1 MLITIR
7 ERASGVIGWTVAGVI
22 ILVFAVWGI
31 GSYFEGVSEIIVA
44 TADKIEIN
52 QQTYQQA
59 MSDRRRRLV
68 QMMGRN
74 VDAELF
80 SSTAFKRQVVE
91 ELIDTTLQ
99 NETLHASGF
108 RISDAQLAALI
119 QNTAVFH
126 TDGQFDRDRYEL
138 LVQNSGMT
146 IQGYESY
153 QRQQGVVDQL
163 VRGLGQSAIVSTN
176 SIDKAWKL
184 LDQRRIASYTT
195 LEFDNF
201 LDDIQVSE
209 TAIEKEYQAN
219 LDGYFEPASIQV
231 DYLKLS
237 VEDLGTR
244 LDVDEADI
252 LRMYED
258 NPDRYRQPGS
268 RSASHILLS
277 VSPDAANAQIDQV
290 RQRASEIVAR
300 ARGGESFA
308 SLAEVNSD
316 DKGSA
321 KRGGELGVIRPGT
334 MVKPFEDAVF
344 VMGEGEISEPVR
356 TQYGFHV
363 IRLDRITES
372 RVQSLDQVRSEIEIE
387 VRRLRAEERFNEL
400 AEILGSTVFEQPDS
414 LEPAADHLGVK
425 VMRSEWFT
433 QDAGT
438 GIAEFQVVRDAAFG
452 NEVLIDGLNSE
463 LIEIDQDNL
472 VAVRKVDYRA
482 RRQLD
487 LNEARPGLE
496 KRLRAV
502 EASDKMEK
510 AGEDLVA
517 RLKSGADWDELLIA
531 HKLARVRLPET
542 TETLLEPLEQV
553 VARVVYAAL
562 VPLSG
567 QIAYGGER
575 ISPARYAI
583 YRLERVEFGD
593 PANASEEDRLGVEKI
608 LSSRR
613 GGEMVIGWRQ
623 GLRKV
628 AKVQINEEL
637 L

>member
-219 LDGYFEPASIQV
+219 LDSYFKPASIQV

-277 VSPDAANAQIDQV
+277 VSPDAADAQIDQV

-334 MVKPFEDAVF
+334 MVKPFEDSVF

-363 IRLDRITES
+363 IRLDRITAS

-593 PANASEEDRLGVEKI
+593 PASASEEDRLGVEKI

>member
-277 VSPDAANAQIDQV
+277 VSPDAADAQIDQV

-502 EASDKMEK
+502 EASDRMEK

-593 PANASEEDRLGVEKI
+593 PASASEEDRLGVEKI

>member
-7 ERASGVIGWTVAGVI
+7 EKASGVIGWTVAGVI

-74 VDAELF
+74 VDADLF

-108 RISDAQLAALI
+108 RISAAQLAALI

-219 LDGYFEPASIQV
+219 LDSYFKPASIQV

-252 LRMYED
+252 LQMYED
-258 NPDRYRQPGS
+258 NPDRYRQPGR
-268 RSASHILLS
+268 RSASHILLKVDS
-277 VSPDAANAQIDQV
+277 DATNAQIDQV

-316 DKGSA
+316 DKGSV

-334 MVKPFEDAVF
+334 MAKPFEDAVF

-372 RVQSLDQVRSEIEIE
+372 RVQPLD
-387 VRRLRAEERFNEL
+387 
-400 AEILGSTVFEQPDS
+400 
-414 LEPAADHLGVK
+414 
-425 VMRSEWFT
+425 
-433 QDAGT
+433 
-438 GIAEFQVVRDAAFG
+438 
-452 NEVLIDGLNSE
+452 
-463 LIEIDQDNL
+463 
-472 VAVRKVDYRA
+472 
-482 RRQLD
+482 
-487 LNEARPGLE
+487 
-496 KRLRAV
+496 
-502 EASDKMEK
+502 
-510 AGEDLVA
+510 
-517 RLKSGADWDELLIA
+517 
-531 HKLARVRLPET
+531 
-542 TETLLEPLEQV
+542 
-553 VARVVYAAL
+553 
-562 VPLSG
+562 
-567 QIAYGGER
+567 
-575 ISPARYAI
+575 
-583 YRLERVEFGD
+583 
-593 PANASEEDRLGVEKI
+593 
-608 LSSRR
+608 
-613 GGEMVIGWRQ
+613 
-623 GLRKV
+623 
-628 AKVQINEEL
+628 
-637 L
+637 

>member
-7 ERASGVIGWTVAGVI
+7 EKASGVIGWTVAGVI

-138 LVQNSGMT
+138 LVQNAGMT

-163 VRGLGQSAIVSTN
+163 VRGLGQSAIVSGN

-209 TAIEKEYQAN
+209 AAIEKEYQAN
-219 LDGYFEPASIQV
+219 LDRYFEPASIQV

-237 VEDLGTR
+237 VEDLGAK

-268 RSASHILLS
+268 RSVSHILLS
-277 VSPDAANAQIDQV
+277 VSPDAADAQIDQV
-290 RQRASEIVAR
+290 RRSASEIVAR

-344 VMGEGEISEPVR
+344 AMVEGEISEPVR

-372 RVQSLDQVRSEIEIE
+372 TVQSLDQVRSEIEAE
-387 VRRLRAEERFNEL
+387 VRRLRAEEQFNEL

-438 GIAEFQVVRDAAFG
+438 GIAEFQGVRDAAFG

-487 LNEARPGLE
+487 LDEARPELE

-502 EASDKMEK
+502 EASDRMEK

-531 HKLARVRLPET
+531 HKLARVRLPEA

-567 QIAYGGER
+567 QIVYGGER

-593 PANASEEDRLGVEKI
+593 PANASKEDRLGVEKVL
-608 LSSRR
+608 LSRW

-623 GLRKV
+623 GLRQV
-628 AKVQINEEL
+628 AKVQIHEEL

>member
-7 ERASGVIGWTVAGVI
+7 EKASGVIGWTVAGVI

-138 LVQNSGMT
+138 LVQNAGMT

-163 VRGLGQSAIVSTN
+163 VRGLGQSAIVSGN

-209 TAIEKEYQAN
+209 AAIEKEYQAN

-237 VEDLGTR
+237 VEDLGAK

-268 RSASHILLS
+268 RSVSHILLS
-277 VSPDAANAQIDQV
+277 VSPDAVDAQIDQV
-290 RQRASEIVAR
+290 RRSASEIVAR

-344 VMGEGEISEPVR
+344 EMVEGEISEPVR

-372 RVQSLDQVRSEIEIE
+372 TVQSLDQVRSEIEAE
-387 VRRLRAEERFNEL
+387 VRRLRAEEQFNEL

-438 GIAEFQVVRDAAFG
+438 GIAEFQGVRDAAFG

-487 LNEARPGLE
+487 LDEARPELE

-502 EASDKMEK
+502 EASDRMEK

-531 HKLARVRLPET
+531 HKLARVRLPEA

-567 QIAYGGER
+567 QIVYGGER

-593 PANASEEDRLGVEKI
+593 PANASKEDRLGVEKVL
-608 LSSRR
+608 LSRW

-623 GLRKV
+623 GLRQV
-628 AKVQINEEL
+628 AKVQIHEEL

>member
-7 ERASGVIGWTVAGVI
+7 EKASGVIGWTVAGVI

-138 LVQNSGMT
+138 LVQNAGMT

-163 VRGLGQSAIVSTN
+163 VRGLGQSAIVSGN

-209 TAIEKEYQAN
+209 AAIEKEYQAN

-237 VEDLGTR
+237 VEDLGAK

-268 RSASHILLS
+268 RSVSHILLS
-277 VSPDAANAQIDQV
+277 VSPDAADAQIDQV
-290 RQRASEIVAR
+290 RRSASEIVAR

-344 VMGEGEISEPVR
+344 EMVEGEISEPVR

-372 RVQSLDQVRSEIEIE
+372 TVQSLDQVRSEIKAE
-387 VRRLRAEERFNEL
+387 VRRLRAEEQFNEL

-438 GIAEFQVVRDAAFG
+438 GIAEFQGVRDAAFG

-487 LNEARPGLE
+487 LDEARPELE

-502 EASDKMEK
+502 EASNRMEK

-531 HKLARVRLPET
+531 HKLARVRLPEA

-567 QIAYGGER
+567 QIVYGGER

-593 PANASEEDRLGVEKI
+593 PANASKEDRLGVEKVL
-608 LSSRR
+608 LSRW

-623 GLRKV
+623 GLRQV
-628 AKVQINEEL
+628 AKVQIHEEL

>member
-52 QQTYQQA
+52 QETYQQA

-268 RSASHILLS
+268 RSASHILLKVDS
-277 VSPDAANAQIDQV
+277 DATNAQIDQV

-334 MVKPFEDAVF
+334 MAKPFEDAVF

-372 RVQSLDQVRSEIEIE
+372 RVQPLDQVRSEIEAE
-387 VRRLRAEERFNEL
+387 VRRLRAEEQFNEL

-487 LNEARPGLE
+487 LNEARDELE

-593 PANASEEDRLGVEKI
+593 PASASEEDRLGVEKI

>member
-7 ERASGVIGWTVAGVI
+7 EKASGVIGWTVAGVI

-138 LVQNSGMT
+138 LVQNAGMT

-163 VRGLGQSAIVSTN
+163 VRGLGQSAIVSGN

-209 TAIEKEYQAN
+209 AAIEKEYQAN

-237 VEDLGTR
+237 VEDLGAK

-268 RSASHILLS
+268 RSVSHILLS
-277 VSPDAANAQIDQV
+277 VSPDAVDSQIDQV
-290 RQRASEIVAR
+290 RRSASEIVAR

-344 VMGEGEISEPVR
+344 EMVEGEISEPVR

-372 RVQSLDQVRSEIEIE
+372 TVQSLDQVRSEIKAE
-387 VRRLRAEERFNEL
+387 VRRLRAEEQFNEL

-414 LEPAADHLGVK
+414 LEPAADYLGVK

-438 GIAEFQVVRDAAFG
+438 GIAEFQGVRDAAFG

-487 LNEARPGLE
+487 LDEARPELE

-502 EASDKMEK
+502 EASDRMEK

-531 HKLARVRLPET
+531 HKLARVRLPEA

-567 QIAYGGER
+567 QIVYGGER

-593 PANASEEDRLGVEKI
+593 PANASKEDRLGVEKVL
-608 LSSRR
+608 LSRW

-623 GLRKV
+623 GLRQV
-628 AKVQINEEL
+628 AKVQIHEEL

>member
-219 LDGYFEPASIQV
+219 LDSYFKPASIQV

-268 RSASHILLS
+268 RSASHILLKVDS
-277 VSPDAANAQIDQV
+277 DATNAQIDQV

-316 DKGSA
+316 DKGSV

-334 MVKPFEDAVF
+334 MAKPFEDAVF

-372 RVQSLDQVRSEIEIE
+372 RVQPLDQVRSEIEAE
-387 VRRLRAEERFNEL
+387 VRRLRAEEQFNEL

-487 LNEARPGLE
+487 LNEARDGLE

-593 PANASEEDRLGVEKI
+593 PASASEEDRLGVEKI

-628 AKVQINEEL
+628 AKVQINDEL

>member
-7 ERASGVIGWTVAGVI
+7 EKASGVIGWTVAGVI

-138 LVQNSGMT
+138 LVQNAGMT

-163 VRGLGQSAIVSTN
+163 VRGLGQSAIVSGN

-209 TAIEKEYQAN
+209 AAIEKEYQAN

-237 VEDLGTR
+237 VEDLGAK
-244 LDVDEADI
+244 LDVNEADI

-268 RSASHILLS
+268 RSVSHILLS
-277 VSPDAANAQIDQV
+277 VSPDAVDAQIDQV
-290 RQRASEIVAR
+290 RRSASEIVAR

-344 VMGEGEISEPVR
+344 AMVEGEISEPVR

-372 RVQSLDQVRSEIEIE
+372 TVQSLDQVRSEIKAE
-387 VRRLRAEERFNEL
+387 VRRLRAEEQFNEL

-414 LEPAADHLGVK
+414 LEPAADYLGVK

-438 GIAEFQVVRDAAFG
+438 GIAEFQGVRDAAFG

-487 LNEARPGLE
+487 LDEARPELE

-502 EASDKMEK
+502 EASDRMEK

-531 HKLARVRLPET
+531 HKLARVRLPEA

-567 QIAYGGER
+567 QIVYGGER

-593 PANASEEDRLGVEKI
+593 PANASKEDRLGVEKVL
-608 LSSRR
+608 LSRW

-623 GLRKV
+623 GLRQV
-628 AKVQINEEL
+628 AKVQIHEEL

>member
-277 VSPDAANAQIDQV
+277 VSPDAADAQIDQV

-372 RVQSLDQVRSEIEIE
+372 RVQSLDQVRSEIETE

-438 GIAEFQVVRDAAFG
+438 GIAEFQGVRDAAFG

-496 KRLRAV
+496 KRLRAE
-502 EASDKMEK
+502 EASDRMEK

-517 RLKSGADWDELLIA
+517 RLKSGADWDELLIT

-593 PANASEEDRLGVEKI
+593 PASASEEDRLGVEKI

>member
-138 LVQNSGMT
+138 LVQNAGMT

-163 VRGLGQSAIVSTN
+163 VRGLGQSAIVSGN

-209 TAIEKEYQAN
+209 AAIEKEYQAN

-237 VEDLGTR
+237 VEDLGAK

-268 RSASHILLS
+268 RSVSHILLS
-277 VSPDAANAQIDQV
+277 VSPDAVDAQIDQV
-290 RQRASEIVAR
+290 RRSASEIVAR

-438 GIAEFQVVRDAAFG
+438 GIAEFQGVRDAAFG

-487 LNEARPGLE
+487 LDEARPELE

-502 EASDKMEK
+502 EASDRMEK

-531 HKLARVRLPET
+531 HKLARVRLPEA

-567 QIAYGGER
+567 QIVYGGER

-613 GGEMVIGWRQ
+613 GGEIVIGWRQ

>member
-52 QQTYQQA
+52 QETYQQA

-108 RISDAQLAALI
+108 RISDVQLAALI

-209 TAIEKEYQAN
+209 AAIEKEYQAN

-268 RSASHILLS
+268 RSASHILLKVDS
-277 VSPDAANAQIDQV
+277 DATNAQIDQV

-316 DKGSA
+316 DKGSV

-334 MVKPFEDAVF
+334 MAKPFEDAVF

-372 RVQSLDQVRSEIEIE
+372 RVQPLDQVRSEIEAE
-387 VRRLRAEERFNEL
+387 VRRLRAEEQFNEL

-487 LNEARPGLE
+487 LNEARDELE

-593 PANASEEDRLGVEKI
+593 PASASEEDRLGVEKI

>member
-7 ERASGVIGWTVAGVI
+7 EKASGVIGWTVAGVI

-44 TADKIEIN
+44 TANKIEIN

-138 LVQNSGMT
+138 LVQNAGMT

-163 VRGLGQSAIVSTN
+163 VRGLGQSAIVSGN

-209 TAIEKEYQAN
+209 AAIEKEYQAN

-237 VEDLGTR
+237 VEDLGAK

-268 RSASHILLS
+268 RSVSHILLS
-277 VSPDAANAQIDQV
+277 VSPDAVDTQIDQV
-290 RQRASEIVAR
+290 RRSASEIVAR

-344 VMGEGEISEPVR
+344 EMVEGEISEPVR

-372 RVQSLDQVRSEIEIE
+372 TVQSLDQVRSEIKAE
-387 VRRLRAEERFNEL
+387 VRRLRAEEQFNEL

-438 GIAEFQVVRDAAFG
+438 GIAEFQGVRDAAFG

-487 LNEARPGLE
+487 LDEARPELE

-502 EASDKMEK
+502 EASDRMEK

-531 HKLARVRLPET
+531 HKLARVRLPEA

-567 QIAYGGER
+567 QIVYGGER

-593 PANASEEDRLGVEKI
+593 PANASKEDRLGVEKVL
-608 LSSRR
+608 LSRW

-623 GLRKV
+623 GLRQV
-628 AKVQINEEL
+628 AKVQIHEEL

>member
-277 VSPDAANAQIDQV
+277 VSPDAADAQIDQV

-438 GIAEFQVVRDAAFG
+438 GIAEFQGVRDAAFG

-502 EASDKMEK
+502 EASDRMEK

-567 QIAYGGER
+567 QIVYGGER

-613 GGEMVIGWRQ
+613 GGEIVIGWRQ

>member
-268 RSASHILLS
+268 RSASHILLKVDS
-277 VSPDAANAQIDQV
+277 DATNAQIDQV

-344 VMGEGEISEPVR
+344 EMVEGEISEPVR

-372 RVQSLDQVRSEIEIE
+372 TVQSLDQVRSEIEAE
-387 VRRLRAEERFNEL
+387 VRRLRAEEQFNEL

-438 GIAEFQVVRDAAFG
+438 GIAEFQGVRDAAFG

-487 LNEARPGLE
+487 LDEARPELE

-502 EASDKMEK
+502 EASDRMEK

-567 QIAYGGER
+567 QIVYGGER

-593 PANASEEDRLGVEKI
+593 PANASKEDRLGVEKVL
-608 LSSRR
+608 LSRW

-623 GLRKV
+623 GLRQV
-628 AKVQINEEL
+628 AKVQIHEEL

>member
-52 QQTYQQA
+52 QETYQQA

-219 LDGYFEPASIQV
+219 LDSYFKPASIQV

-252 LRMYED
+252 LQMYED

-268 RSASHILLS
+268 RSASHILLKVDS
-277 VSPDAANAQIDQV
+277 DATNAQIDQV

-316 DKGSA
+316 DKGSV

-334 MVKPFEDAVF
+334 MTKPFEDAVF

-372 RVQSLDQVRSEIEIE
+372 RVQPLDQVRSEIEAE
-387 VRRLRAEERFNEL
+387 VRRLRAEEQFNEL

-487 LNEARPGLE
+487 LNEARDELE

-517 RLKSGADWDELLIA
+517 RLKSGADWVELLIA

-593 PANASEEDRLGVEKI
+593 PASASEEDRLGVEKI

-628 AKVQINEEL
+628 AKVQINDEL

>member
-277 VSPDAANAQIDQV
+277 VSPDAADAQIDQV
-290 RQRASEIVAR
+290 RQRALEIVAR

-372 RVQSLDQVRSEIEIE
+372 RVQSLDQVRSEIETE

-438 GIAEFQVVRDAAFG
+438 GIAEFQGVRDAAFG

-502 EASDKMEK
+502 EASDRMEK

-567 QIAYGGER
+567 QIVYGGER

>member
-7 ERASGVIGWTVAGVI
+7 EKASGVIGWTVAGVI

-138 LVQNSGMT
+138 LVQNAGMT

-163 VRGLGQSAIVSTN
+163 VRGLGQSAIVSGN

-209 TAIEKEYQAN
+209 AAIEKEYQAN

-237 VEDLGTR
+237 VEDLGAK

-268 RSASHILLS
+268 RSVSHILLS
-277 VSPDAANAQIDQV
+277 VSPDAADAQIDQV
-290 RQRASEIVAR
+290 RRSASEIVAR

-344 VMGEGEISEPVR
+344 EMVEGEISEPVR
-356 TQYGFHV
+356 TQHGFHV

-372 RVQSLDQVRSEIEIE
+372 TVQSLDQVRSEIEAE
-387 VRRLRAEERFNEL
+387 VRRLRAEEQFNEL

-414 LEPAADHLGVK
+414 LEPAADHLGVQ

-438 GIAEFQVVRDAAFG
+438 GIAEFQGVRDAAFG

-487 LNEARPGLE
+487 LDEARPELE

-502 EASDKMEK
+502 EASDRMEK

-531 HKLARVRLPET
+531 HKLARVRLPEA

-567 QIAYGGER
+567 QIVYGGER

-593 PANASEEDRLGVEKI
+593 PANASKEDRLGVEKVL
-608 LSSRR
+608 LSRW

-623 GLRKV
+623 GLRQV
-628 AKVQINEEL
+628 AKVQIHEEL

>member
-52 QQTYQQA
+52 QETYQQA

-209 TAIEKEYQAN
+209 MAIEKEYQAN
-219 LDGYFEPASIQV
+219 LDSYFKPASIQV

-268 RSASHILLS
+268 RSASHILLKVDS
-277 VSPDAANAQIDQV
+277 DATNAQIDQV

-316 DKGSA
+316 DKGSV

-334 MVKPFEDAVF
+334 MAKPFEDAVF

-372 RVQSLDQVRSEIEIE
+372 RVQPLDQVRSEIEAE
-387 VRRLRAEERFNEL
+387 VRRLRAEEQFNEL

-472 VAVRKVDYRA
+472 IAVRKVDYRA

-487 LNEARPGLE
+487 LNEARDGLE

-593 PANASEEDRLGVEKI
+593 PASASEEDRLGVEKI

-628 AKVQINEEL
+628 AKVQINDEL

>member
-138 LVQNSGMT
+138 LVENAGMT

-277 VSPDAANAQIDQV
+277 VSPDAADAQIDQV

-372 RVQSLDQVRSEIEIE
+372 RVQSLDQVRSEIETE

-496 KRLRAV
+496 KRLRAE
-502 EASDKMEK
+502 EASDRMEK

-517 RLKSGADWDELLIA
+517 RLKSGADWDELLIT

-593 PANASEEDRLGVEKI
+593 PASASEEDRLGVEKI

>member
-277 VSPDAANAQIDQV
+277 VSPDAADAQIDLM

-372 RVQSLDQVRSEIEIE
+372 RVQSLDQVRSEIETE

-438 GIAEFQVVRDAAFG
+438 GIAEFQGVRDAAFG

-502 EASDKMEK
+502 EASDRMEK

-567 QIAYGGER
+567 QIVYGGER

-613 GGEMVIGWRQ
+613 GGEIVIGWRQ

>member
-237 VEDLGTR
+237 VDDLGTR

-277 VSPDAANAQIDQV
+277 VSPDAADAQIDQV

-372 RVQSLDQVRSEIEIE
+372 RVQSLDQVRSEIETE

-438 GIAEFQVVRDAAFG
+438 GIAEFQGVRDAAFG

-502 EASDKMEK
+502 EASDRMEK

-567 QIAYGGER
+567 QIVYGGER

>member
-277 VSPDAANAQIDQV
+277 VSPDAADAQIDQV

-372 RVQSLDQVRSEIEIE
+372 RVQSLDQVRSEIETE
-387 VRRLRAEERFNEL
+387 VRRLRAEELFNEL

-438 GIAEFQVVRDAAFG
+438 GIAEFQGVRDAAFG

-502 EASDKMEK
+502 EASDRMEK

-567 QIAYGGER
+567 QIVYGGER

>member
-163 VRGLGQSAIVSTN
+163 VRGLAQSAIVSTN

-209 TAIEKEYQAN
+209 AAIEKEYQAN

-277 VSPDAANAQIDQV
+277 VSPDAADAQIDQV
-290 RQRASEIVAR
+290 RQSASEIVAR

-372 RVQSLDQVRSEIEIE
+372 RVQSLDQVRSEIEAE

-438 GIAEFQVVRDAAFG
+438 GIAEFQGVRDAAFG

-502 EASDKMEK
+502 EASDRMEK

-567 QIAYGGER
+567 QIVYGGER

>member
-277 VSPDAANAQIDQV
+277 VSPDAADAQIDQV

-316 DKGSA
+316 DKGSV

-334 MVKPFEDAVF
+334 MAKPFEDAVF

-372 RVQSLDQVRSEIEIE
+372 RVQPLDQVRSEIEAE
-387 VRRLRAEERFNEL
+387 VRRLRAEEQFNEL

-438 GIAEFQVVRDAAFG
+438 GIAEFQGVRDAAFG

-593 PANASEEDRLGVEKI
+593 PASASEEDRLGVEKI

>member
-7 ERASGVIGWTVAGVI
+7 EKASGVIGWTVAGVI

-138 LVQNSGMT
+138 LVQNAGMT

-163 VRGLGQSAIVSTN
+163 VRGLGQSAIVSGN

-209 TAIEKEYQAN
+209 AAIEKEYQAN

-237 VEDLGTR
+237 VEDLGAK

-268 RSASHILLS
+268 RSVSHILLS
-277 VSPDAANAQIDQV
+277 VSPDAVDTQIDQV
-290 RQRASEIVAR
+290 RRSASEIVAR

-344 VMGEGEISEPVR
+344 VMVEGEISEPVR

-387 VRRLRAEERFNEL
+387 VRRLRAEEQFNEL

-438 GIAEFQVVRDAAFG
+438 GIAEFQGVRDAAFG

-487 LNEARPGLE
+487 LDEARPELE

-502 EASDKMEK
+502 EASDRMEK

-531 HKLARVRLPET
+531 HKLARVRLPEA

-567 QIAYGGER
+567 QIVYGGER

-593 PANASEEDRLGVEKI
+593 PANASKEDRLGVEKVL
-608 LSSRR
+608 LSRW

-623 GLRKV
+623 GLRQV
-628 AKVQINEEL
+628 AKVQIHEEL

>member
-277 VSPDAANAQIDQV
+277 VSPDAADAQIDLV

-372 RVQSLDQVRSEIEIE
+372 RVQSLDQVRSEIETE

-438 GIAEFQVVRDAAFG
+438 GIAEFQGVRDAAFG

-502 EASDKMEK
+502 EASDRMEK

-531 HKLARVRLPET
+531 HKLARVRLPEA
-542 TETLLEPLEQV
+542 TETLLGPLEQV

-567 QIAYGGER
+567 QIVYGGER

>member
-7 ERASGVIGWTVAGVI
+7 EKASGVIGWTVAGVI

-138 LVQNSGMT
+138 LVQNAGMT

-163 VRGLGQSAIVSTN
+163 VRGLGQSAIVSGN

-209 TAIEKEYQAN
+209 AAIEKEYQAN

-237 VEDLGTR
+237 VEDLGAK

-268 RSASHILLS
+268 RSVSHILLS
-277 VSPDAANAQIDQV
+277 VSPDAVDAQIDQV
-290 RQRASEIVAR
+290 RRSASEIVAR

-344 VMGEGEISEPVR
+344 EMVEGEISEPVR

-372 RVQSLDQVRSEIEIE
+372 TVQSLDQVRSEIKAE
-387 VRRLRAEERFNEL
+387 VRRLRAEEQFNEL

-414 LEPAADHLGVK
+414 LEPAADYLGVK

-438 GIAEFQVVRDAAFG
+438 GIAEFQGVRDAAFG

-487 LNEARPGLE
+487 LDEARPELE

-502 EASDKMEK
+502 EASDRMEK

-531 HKLARVRLPET
+531 HKLARVRLPEA

-567 QIAYGGER
+567 QIVYGGER

-593 PANASEEDRLGVEKI
+593 PANASKEDRLGVEKVL
-608 LSSRR
+608 LSRW

-623 GLRKV
+623 GLRQV
-628 AKVQINEEL
+628 AKVQIHEEL

>member
-277 VSPDAANAQIDQV
+277 VSPDAADAQIDQV

-316 DKGSA
+316 DKGSV

-334 MVKPFEDAVF
+334 MAKPFEDAVF

-372 RVQSLDQVRSEIEIE
+372 RVQPLDQVRSEIEAE
-387 VRRLRAEERFNEL
+387 VRRLRAEEQFNEL

-487 LNEARPGLE
+487 LNEARDGLE

-593 PANASEEDRLGVEKI
+593 PASASEEDRLGVEKI

>member
-138 LVQNSGMT
+138 LVQNAGMT

-219 LDGYFEPASIQV
+219 LDSYFKPASIQV

-252 LRMYED
+252 LQMYED

-268 RSASHILLS
+268 RSASHILLKVDS
-277 VSPDAANAQIDQV
+277 DATNAQIDQV

-316 DKGSA
+316 DKGSV

-334 MVKPFEDAVF
+334 MAKPFEDAVF

-372 RVQSLDQVRSEIEIE
+372 RVQPLDQVRSEIEAE
-387 VRRLRAEERFNEL
+387 VRRLRAEEQFNEL

-414 LEPAADHLGVK
+414 LEPAADYLGVK

-438 GIAEFQVVRDAAFG
+438 GIAEFQGVRDAAFG

-487 LNEARPGLE
+487 LDEARPELE
-496 KRLRAV
+496 KRLRAA
-502 EASDKMEK
+502 EASDRMKK

-593 PANASEEDRLGVEKI
+593 PASASEEDRLGVEKI

>member
-277 VSPDAANAQIDQV
+277 VSPDAADAQIDQV

-438 GIAEFQVVRDAAFG
+438 GIAEFQGVRDAAFG

-593 PANASEEDRLGVEKI
+593 PASASEEDRLGVEKI

>member
-334 MVKPFEDAVF
+334 MAKPFEDAVF

-372 RVQSLDQVRSEIEIE
+372 RVQPLDQVRSEIEAE
-387 VRRLRAEERFNEL
+387 VRRLRAEEQFNEL

-487 LNEARPGLE
+487 LNEARDGLE

-593 PANASEEDRLGVEKI
+593 PASASEEDRLGVEKI

>member
-7 ERASGVIGWTVAGVI
+7 EKASGVIGWTVAGVI

-138 LVQNSGMT
+138 LVQNAGMT

-163 VRGLGQSAIVSTN
+163 VRGLGQSAIVSGN

-209 TAIEKEYQAN
+209 AAIEKEYQAN

-237 VEDLGTR
+237 VEDLGAK

-277 VSPDAANAQIDQV
+277 VSPDAVDAQIDQV
-290 RQRASEIVAR
+290 RRSASEIVAR

-344 VMGEGEISEPVR
+344 EMVEGEISEPVR

-372 RVQSLDQVRSEIEIE
+372 TVQSLDQVRSEIKAE
-387 VRRLRAEERFNEL
+387 VRRLRAEEQFNEL

-414 LEPAADHLGVK
+414 LEPAADYLGVK

-438 GIAEFQVVRDAAFG
+438 GIAEFQGVRDAAFG

-487 LNEARPGLE
+487 LDEARPELE

-502 EASDKMEK
+502 EASDRMEK

-531 HKLARVRLPET
+531 HKLARVRLPEA

-567 QIAYGGER
+567 QIVYGGER

-593 PANASEEDRLGVEKI
+593 PANASKEDRLGVEKVL
-608 LSSRR
+608 LSRW

-623 GLRKV
+623 GLRQV
-628 AKVQINEEL
+628 AKVQIHEEL

>member
-7 ERASGVIGWTVAGVI
+7 EKASGVIGWTVAGVI

-138 LVQNSGMT
+138 LVQNAGMT

-163 VRGLGQSAIVSTN
+163 VRGLGQSAIVSGN

-209 TAIEKEYQAN
+209 AAIEKEYQAN

-237 VEDLGTR
+237 VEDLGAK

-252 LRMYED
+252 LHMYED

-268 RSASHILLS
+268 RSVSHILLS
-277 VSPDAANAQIDQV
+277 VSPDAADAQIDQV
-290 RQRASEIVAR
+290 RRSASEIVSR

-344 VMGEGEISEPVR
+344 EMVEGEISEPVR

-372 RVQSLDQVRSEIEIE
+372 TVQSLDQVRSEIKAE
-387 VRRLRAEERFNEL
+387 VRRLRAEEQFNEL

-414 LEPAADHLGVK
+414 LEPAADYLGVK

-438 GIAEFQVVRDAAFG
+438 GIAEFQGVRDAAFG

-487 LNEARPGLE
+487 LDEARPELE

-502 EASDKMEK
+502 EASDRMEK

-531 HKLARVRLPET
+531 HKLARVRLPEA

-567 QIAYGGER
+567 QIVYGGER

-593 PANASEEDRLGVEKI
+593 PANASKEDRLGVEKVL
-608 LSSRR
+608 LSRW

-623 GLRKV
+623 GLRQV
-628 AKVQINEEL
+628 AKVQIHEEL

>member
-52 QQTYQQA
+52 QETYQQA

-184 LDQRRIASYTT
+184 LGQRRIASYTT

-219 LDGYFEPASIQV
+219 LDSYFKPASIQV

-252 LRMYED
+252 LQMYED

-268 RSASHILLS
+268 RSASHILLKVDS
-277 VSPDAANAQIDQV
+277 DATNAQIDQV

-316 DKGSA
+316 DKGSV

-334 MVKPFEDAVF
+334 MAKPFEDAVF

-372 RVQSLDQVRSEIEIE
+372 RVQPLDQVRSEIEAE
-387 VRRLRAEERFNEL
+387 VRRLRAEEQFNEL

-487 LNEARPGLE
+487 LNEARDELE

-517 RLKSGADWDELLIA
+517 RLKSGADWVELLIA

-593 PANASEEDRLGVEKI
+593 PASASEEDRLGVEKI

-628 AKVQINEEL
+628 AKVQINDEL

>member
-7 ERASGVIGWTVAGVI
+7 EKASGVIGWTVAGVI

-138 LVQNSGMT
+138 LVQNAGMT

-163 VRGLGQSAIVSTN
+163 VRGLGQSAIVSGN

-209 TAIEKEYQAN
+209 AAIEKEYQAN

-237 VEDLGTR
+237 VEDLGAK

-268 RSASHILLS
+268 RSVSHILLS
-277 VSPDAANAQIDQV
+277 VSPDAADAQIDQV
-290 RQRASEIVAR
+290 RRSASEIVAR

-344 VMGEGEISEPVR
+344 EMVEGEISEPVR

-372 RVQSLDQVRSEIEIE
+372 TVQSLDQVRSEIEAE
-387 VRRLRAEERFNEL
+387 VRRLRAEEQFNEL

-438 GIAEFQVVRDAAFG
+438 GIAEFQGVRDAAFG

-487 LNEARPGLE
+487 LDEARPELE

-502 EASDKMEK
+502 EASDRMEK

-531 HKLARVRLPET
+531 HKLARVRLPEA

-567 QIAYGGER
+567 QIVYGGER

-593 PANASEEDRLGVEKI
+593 PANASKEDRLGVEKVL
-608 LSSRR
+608 LSRW

-623 GLRKV
+623 GLRQV
-628 AKVQINEEL
+628 AKVQIHEEL

>member
-7 ERASGVIGWTVAGVI
+7 EKASGVIGWTVAGVI

-138 LVQNSGMT
+138 LVQNAGMT

-163 VRGLGQSAIVSTN
+163 VRGLEQSAIVSGN

-209 TAIEKEYQAN
+209 AAIEKEYQAN

-237 VEDLGTR
+237 VEDLGAK

-268 RSASHILLS
+268 RSVSHILLS
-277 VSPDAANAQIDQV
+277 VSPDAADAQIDQV
-290 RQRASEIVAR
+290 RRSASEIVAR

-344 VMGEGEISEPVR
+344 EMVEGEISEPVR

-372 RVQSLDQVRSEIEIE
+372 TVQSLDRVRSEIEAE
-387 VRRLRAEERFNEL
+387 VRRLRAEEQFNEL

-414 LEPAADHLGVK
+414 LEPAADYLGVK

-438 GIAEFQVVRDAAFG
+438 GIAEFQGVRDAAFG

-487 LNEARPGLE
+487 LDEARPELE

-502 EASDKMEK
+502 EASDRMEK

-531 HKLARVRLPET
+531 HKLARVRLPEA

-567 QIAYGGER
+567 QIVYGGER

-593 PANASEEDRLGVEKI
+593 PANASKEDRLGVEKVL
-608 LSSRR
+608 LSRW

-623 GLRKV
+623 GLRQV
-628 AKVQINEEL
+628 AKVQIHEEL

>member
-52 QQTYQQA
+52 QETYQQA

-219 LDGYFEPASIQV
+219 LDSYFKPASIQV

-252 LRMYED
+252 LQMYED

-268 RSASHILLS
+268 RSASHILLKVDS
-277 VSPDAANAQIDQV
+277 DATNAQIDQV

-316 DKGSA
+316 DKGSV

-334 MVKPFEDAVF
+334 MAKPFEDAVF

-372 RVQSLDQVRSEIEIE
+372 RVQPLDQVRSEIEAE
-387 VRRLRAEERFNEL
+387 VRRLRAEEQFNEL

-487 LNEARPGLE
+487 LNEARDGLE

-542 TETLLEPLEQV
+542 TGTLLEPLEQA

-567 QIAYGGER
+567 QISYGGER

-593 PANASEEDRLGVEKI
+593 PASASEEDRLGVEKI

-628 AKVQINEEL
+628 AKVQINDEL